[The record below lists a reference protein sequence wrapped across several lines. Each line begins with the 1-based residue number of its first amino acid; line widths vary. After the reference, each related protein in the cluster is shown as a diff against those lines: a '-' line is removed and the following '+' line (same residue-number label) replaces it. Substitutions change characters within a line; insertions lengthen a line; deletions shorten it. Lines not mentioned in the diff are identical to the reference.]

1 MKQKWKYG
9 VILAMAFFSPLIMI
23 AGCSPLI
30 LTVYTSSFIN
40 KIHKGLLFLFTCL
53 GIVLFLPVNDMV
65 KYLTAVISVSALLW
79 LIGKIMK
86 SIPAL
91 IAAFV
96 SAAVICLLVLSQQVF
111 LVMEE
116 QFWWQ
121 GVLEGIFVL
130 GAVMLV
136 SRLLYILENSRSER
150 SQRPVQE
157 ESQVLK
163 REQQQKAQVCADSVL
178 ALSKAFEKTAVQ
190 KKQGFSDYELNRLS
204 GEMTGRVCM
213 ACSQCQ
219 VCWEEKQP
227 PMQELLFSL
236 LQSISREGNVKEEKV
251 RELDGE
257 CICAGKMV
265 EEALHIMECAS
276 LNQAW
281 YNRLQENKSLISWQL
296 DTVADM
302 IEKKFNGETDVSGDY
317 RPLLREIGYLF
328 WQKGISVK
336 QIEVK
341 EKRDGHLKLILRAQA
356 RRGRSCQVKEL
367 SAMISKILGQEMIS
381 HRENKLTL
389 GNSEAE
395 LIFEEA
401 PLYKE
406 LHGMAKIVKDN
417 AQISG
422 DNFSFCSYEEGEINL
437 CLSDGM
443 GSGME
448 ACKESE
454 MVLELIEKFLEAGF
468 PQELAVRM
476 MSSSMMLH
484 SSKEQF
490 STIDIAGINLYSG
503 LCRLYKIGAA
513 ATFIRRKETVE
524 CIVSTNL
531 PVGILQQME
540 IEIYDT
546 VLEDGDFVVLVS
558 DGVLEH
564 LNVDA
569 PEEKMKEIIGGIRT
583 NHPGN
588 FTKEILKNVM
598 VYTGGAVK
606 DDMTVLAAGIWKR

>member
-9 VILAMAFFSPLIMI
+9 IILAMAFFSPFVTI

-40 KIHKGLLFLFTCL
+40 KIHRGLLFLVTCL

-65 KYLTAVISVSALLW
+65 KYLTAVVSVSALLW
-79 LIGKIMK
+79 LTERILK
-86 SIPAL
+86 SIPSL
-91 IAAFV
+91 IAASV
-96 SAAVICLLVLSQQVF
+96 SAAIVCVLVLSQQIF

-116 QFWWQ
+116 RLWWQ
-121 GVLEGIFVL
+121 GVLEGIFIL
-130 GAVMLV
+130 GAVMIM
-136 SRLLYILENSRSER
+136 SRLLYLLEDSRPKR
-150 SQRPVQE
+150 QQHPIQE

-178 ALSKAFEKTAVQ
+178 ALSKAFEKTAVRQ
-190 KKQGFSDYELNRLS
+190 KQGFSDRELSRLS

-213 ACSQCQ
+213 ACSQCD
-219 VCWEEKQP
+219 VCWEEKHP
-227 PMQELLFSL
+227 PMQEKLISL
-236 LQSISREGNVKEEKV
+236 LQTISREGDIREEEV
-251 RELDGE
+251 RELDQE

-302 IEKKFNGETDVSGDY
+302 IEKKFNGETDVSSDY
-317 RPLLREIGYLF
+317 RPLLKEIGYSC
-328 WQKGISVK
+328 WQRGITVK
-336 QIEVK
+336 MMEVK
-341 EKRDGHLKLILRAQA
+341 EKRDGHLKLILLAQA
-356 RRGRSCQVKEL
+356 KRGRSCQVKEI
-367 SAMISKILGQEMIS
+367 SAIISRILGQEMIS
-381 HRENKLTL
+381 HRENRLTL
-389 GNSEAE
+389 GSSEAE
-395 LIFEEA
+395 LVFEEA

-417 AQISG
+417 AQVSG

-524 CIVSTNL
+524 CMVSTNL

-564 LNVDA
+564 LNVDE
-569 PEEKMKEIIGGIRT
+569 PEETMKEIIGSIRT

-588 FTKEILKNVM
+588 FTKEILKHVM
-598 VYTGGAVK
+598 VYTGGEVK